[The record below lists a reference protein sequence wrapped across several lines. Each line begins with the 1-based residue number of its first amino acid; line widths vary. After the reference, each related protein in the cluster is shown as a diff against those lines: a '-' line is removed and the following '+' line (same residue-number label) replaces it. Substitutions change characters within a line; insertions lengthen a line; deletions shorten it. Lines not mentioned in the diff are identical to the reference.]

1 MLPGNKVEAVAFLKE
16 GDLHVVAMVGDGVN
30 DAPALA
36 AADVGIAMGEGT
48 AQALET
54 ADVVLPGQNLAAL
67 PLLLSTAQQAMRT
80 VRANIWVSI
89 LAKLFVFVAVLLG
102 FGSMWLA
109 ILVDVG
115 LSLAVVLNGM
125 RLLRYKSDAEMRVSA

>member
-1 MLPGNKVEAVAFLKE
+1 
-16 GDLHVVAMVGDGVN
+16 MVGDGVN

-67 PLLLSTAQQAMRT
+67 PLLFSTAQQAMRT
-80 VRANIWVSI
+80 VRTNIWVSI
-89 LAKLFVFVAVLLG
+89 LAKLLVFVAVLLG

-125 RLLRYKSDAEMRVSA
+125 RLLRYKNDVQVVVSA